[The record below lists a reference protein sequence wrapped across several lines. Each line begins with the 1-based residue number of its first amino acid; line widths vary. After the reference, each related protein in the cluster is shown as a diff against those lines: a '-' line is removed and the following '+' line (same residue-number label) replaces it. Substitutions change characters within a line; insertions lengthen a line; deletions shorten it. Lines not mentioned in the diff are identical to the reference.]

1 MKKISHK
8 LILGMLMVTI
18 LSVGILWIYQT
29 VFLEKNYMNSRVE
42 ILKRST
48 EELAGFYN
56 TDPDSFVEN
65 SESLFMDRN
74 IATEVSTVDGQIL
87 YSNGNT
93 MGGRGQAS
101 GFRVLRGAYLEELLR
116 SGEATITT
124 THQRQNTELFTYSM
138 LLEDKETV
146 ITTSL
151 PIGPINETIDI
162 LKRQLLNI
170 SFILIVVSVLIGT
183 FFSRFFLRPIKKL
196 NQSVNALAAGDME
209 TRVDVDTSDEIGE
222 LSGNFNKMAER
233 LSKVDRLRK
242 DLVANVSHE
251 LRTPL
256 GLIRGYAEMSKDIH
270 RNDPQSREENLDIII
285 EESERLGRMVDEML
299 DMSRIQSGN
308 MDLWQ
313 EEIDIMELAKSAV
326 NKYSIVAEDKNIQL
340 SAMGAKES
348 FYVWADRRRME
359 QVFHNLVSNAIAHTD
374 SGNVDIVLTEKK
386 NVLRV
391 DIRDTG
397 SGIPADQLEHIWD
410 RYYKIN
416 SSNRSSG
423 GSGIGLSITK
433 AIFEAHDIKFG
444 VESTPGR
451 GSDFYFEIPI
461 NK

>member
-18 LSVGILWIYQT
+18 LSVGILWLYQT
-29 VFLEKNYMNSRVE
+29 VFLERNYMNSRVE
-42 ILKRST
+42 ILRRST
-48 EELAGFYN
+48 EELTESYN

-65 SESLFMDRN
+65 AESLFMNRN
-74 IATEVSTVDGQIL
+74 IATEVSSVDGQIF
-87 YSNGNT
+87 YSTGNT
-93 MGGRGQAS
+93 MGRGMAS
-101 GFRVLRGAYLEELLR
+101 GFRVLRGEYLEELLR
-116 SGEATITT
+116 TGEATTT
-124 THQRQNTELFTYSM
+124 TIHQRQNTELFTYSI
-138 LLEDKETV
+138 LLEDRETV

-151 PIGPINETIDI
+151 PIEPINETIHI

-170 SFILIVVSVLIGT
+170 SLILIVVSVLIGT
-183 FFSRFFLRPIKKL
+183 FFSRFFLRPIRKL

-222 LSGNFNKMAER
+222 LSGNFNKMAEQ

-270 RNDPQSREENLDIII
+270 RNDPQNREENLDIII

-313 EEIDIMELAKSAV
+313 EDIDIMELAQSAV
-326 NKYSIVAEDKNIQL
+326 NKYSIMAEDKNIQL
-340 SAMGAKES
+340 SVMGAKES

-359 QVFHNLVSNAIAHTD
+359 QVFHNLVSNAIAHTN

-397 SGIPADQLEHIWD
+397 VGIPADQIEHIWD

-416 SSNRSSG
+416 SSNRAIG

-461 NK
+461 TK

>member
-18 LSVGILWIYQT
+18 LSVGILWLYQT
-29 VFLEKNYMNSRVE
+29 VFLERNYMNSRVE

-48 EELAGFYN
+48 EELTELYN
-56 TDPDSFVEN
+56 TEPDSFVEN
-65 SESLFMDRN
+65 AEKLFMERN
-74 IATEVSTVDGQIL
+74 IATEVSSVDGQIL
-87 YSNGNT
+87 YSSGNT
-93 MGGRGQAS
+93 MGRGQAS
-101 GFRVLRGAYLEELLR
+101 GFRVLRGDYLEELLR
-116 SGEATITT
+116 SGEATTT
-124 THQRQNTELFTYSM
+124 TIHQRQNTELFTYSM
-138 LLEDKETV
+138 LLEDRETV

-151 PIGPINETIDI
+151 PIEPINETINI

-170 SFILIVVSVLIGT
+170 SLILIVVSILIGT
-183 FFSRFFLRPIKKL
+183 FFSRFFLRPIRKL

-209 TRVDVDTSDEIGE
+209 TRVDVETSDEIGE
-222 LSGNFNKMAER
+222 LSGNFNKMAEQ

-270 RNDPQSREENLDIII
+270 RDDPQSREENLDIII

-313 EEIDIMELAKSAV
+313 EEIDIMELAQSSV
-326 NKYSIVAEDKNIQL
+326 NKYSIMAEDKNIKL
-340 SAMGAKES
+340 SVMGEKES
-348 FYVWADRRRME
+348 FNVWVDRRRME
-359 QVFHNLVSNAIAHTD
+359 QVFHNLLSNAITHTEN
-374 SGNVDIVLTEKK
+374 GNIDIVLTEKK

-397 SGIPADQLEHIWD
+397 SGIPLDQIDHIWD

-416 SSNRSSG
+416 NSNRAIG